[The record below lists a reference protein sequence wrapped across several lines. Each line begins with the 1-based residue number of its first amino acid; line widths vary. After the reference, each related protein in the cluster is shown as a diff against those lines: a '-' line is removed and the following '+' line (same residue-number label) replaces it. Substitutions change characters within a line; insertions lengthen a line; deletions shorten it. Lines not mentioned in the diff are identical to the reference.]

1 MALWLHDQISDMIHQ
16 GRSWQISFDRYS
28 NDRSTTVVTAL
39 LRIIQAA
46 QGHPIFGL
54 WEHLYF
60 VASVFLLYLSPGW
73 SACTEWPSVGCIW
86 LGSRGCR
93 GRPRYWTTSKRFT
106 ILKIHSVTSNSSLC
120 QKGSQY
126 DEIGPELDT
135 MGGFSA
141 TRSTSLCFRLLLG
154 DHFQSL
160 SRERFL
166 QSRGT
171 KAEFMGYNKVN
182 WEGKFLSPPG
192 QRFAR
197 LEVGRGEVFAHQRV
211 TVCQIIW
218 QVVGPRSQ
226 LADCRNHWRQ
236 LIGHRGDQAN
246 AWGQSSSLLPLTT
259 PQLPIHPL

>member
-28 NDRSTTVVTAL
+28 NDRSTTMATAL

-126 DEIGPELDT
+126 DEIGPELAT
-135 MGGFSA
+135 MGGDF
-141 TRSTSLCFRLLLG
+141 
-154 DHFQSL
+154 
-160 SRERFL
+160 
-166 QSRGT
+166 
-171 KAEFMGYNKVN
+171 
-182 WEGKFLSPPG
+182 
-192 QRFAR
+192 
-197 LEVGRGEVFAHQRV
+197 
-211 TVCQIIW
+211 
-218 QVVGPRSQ
+218 
-226 LADCRNHWRQ
+226 
-236 LIGHRGDQAN
+236 
-246 AWGQSSSLLPLTT
+246 T
-259 PQLPIHPL
+259 PQGPLPCVSGCCLVIISNLYLERDFCNQEEQRQNSWGITRLTGKESFCHHQVKGLPD

>member
-16 GRSWQISFDRYS
+16 GQSWQISFDRYS
-28 NDRSTTVVTAL
+28 NDRSTTMVTAL

-86 LGSRGCR
+86 LGSRGCL

-135 MGGFSA
+135 MGGIL
-141 TRSTSLCFRLLLG
+141 RHKV
-154 DHFQSL
+154 HFLVFQVAAWWSFPIYI
-160 SRERFL
+160 SREIFAIKR
-166 QSRGT
+166 
-171 KAEFMGYNKVN
+171 NK
-182 WEGKFLSPPG
+182 
-192 QRFAR
+192 
-197 LEVGRGEVFAHQRV
+197 GR
-211 TVCQIIW
+211 
-218 QVVGPRSQ
+218 
-226 LADCRNHWRQ
+226 
-236 LIGHRGDQAN
+236 
-246 AWGQSSSLLPLTT
+246 
-259 PQLPIHPL
+259 IHGV